1 MVQADSIAHCA
12 DQQTGKLVSESCAAL
27 AAVCWWWWWW
37 WTVFV
42 QSA

>member
-1 MVQADSIAHCA
+1 MVQAPIAHCA

-27 AAVCWWWWWW
+27 AAVCWWWW
-37 WTVFV
+37 TVFV